1 MPPRERRVLV
11 TGAAGFIGSTLS
23 EALVAEGWR
32 VTGLDGFIGAYPR
45 AAKEANLERLAREPR
60 FDLVEA
66 DLAAADLAV
75 VLAGGPRV
83 VHLAG
88 RPGVRSSF
96 GDGFGP
102 CLRDNLDATHRVI
115 GAALEA
121 GVPRLVWAS
130 SSSVYGDECGER
142 AAEERT
148 PTRPISPYGVVKRA
162 CEDLAALAAGRGLSC
177 VGLRLFT
184 VYGPRQR
191 PDMAVR
197 RMCEA
202 LAGGPPFTV
211 YGDGSQARASH
222 IRRTAMSGRWR
233 GLSCVGLRLF
243 TVYGPRQR
251 PDMAVRRM
259 CEALASGPPFTVYG
273 DGSQARD
280 LSYVADAAAAA
291 VRAVWA
297 GRPAPVYNVGG
308 GRPVAVAE
316 IAALLGEI
324 GGRPVPT
331 VAGPPARGDV
341 RRTSADT
348 ARARRDLGWRPR
360 TGLRDG
366 LAAQLAWARER
377 HGVTLDLG
385 VGLGP
390 FQRPPE
396 PLDGADAAVHHM
408 DHLAGAGAHQEAGA
422 EAAPLP

>member
-211 YGDGSQARASH
+211 YGDGSQAR
-222 IRRTAMSGRWR
+222 
-233 GLSCVGLRLF
+233 
-243 TVYGPRQR
+243 
-251 PDMAVRRM
+251 
-259 CEALASGPPFTVYG
+259 
-273 DGSQARD
+273 D
-280 LSYVADAAAAA
+280 LTYVADAADAA
-291 VRAVWA
+291 VRALWA

-324 GGRPVPT
+324 GARPVPT